1 MKHLAGALAFA
12 LLAWTASAQT
22 VPHGSRQPIPPE
34 VSALAAKAG
43 LDAPVSAWCRVLF
56 QAGRPRAYAVAI
68 TSADRG
74 GRYLVVES
82 NAAAVELAPFRE
94 TPDLACY
101 TPAQAKALNRTIEV
115 SETIQGRVTP
125 RWSTTVVC
133 GFVDETTSVCWQ
145 YSPPDRAFVKV
156 GGWST

>member
-1 MKHLAGALAFA
+1 MKHVASFLAFA
-12 LLAWTASAQT
+12 LFVATTPAQT
-22 VPHGSRQPIPPE
+22 VPSGSRPPVPPE
-34 VSALAAKAG
+34 LSALAAKAKVVG
-43 LDAPVSAWCRVLF
+43 LVSAWCRVLF
-56 QAGRPRAYAVAI
+56 QGRPGAYAVAT

-82 NAAAVELAPFRE
+82 DATTIELGSFRE

-101 TPAQAKALNRTIEV
+101 TPAQAKALNRTIRE
-115 SETIQGRVTP
+115 SETIQGWVTP

-133 GFVDETTSVCWQ
+133 GFVDDTTSVCWQ
-145 YSPPDRAFVKV
+145 YSPANRAFVRV